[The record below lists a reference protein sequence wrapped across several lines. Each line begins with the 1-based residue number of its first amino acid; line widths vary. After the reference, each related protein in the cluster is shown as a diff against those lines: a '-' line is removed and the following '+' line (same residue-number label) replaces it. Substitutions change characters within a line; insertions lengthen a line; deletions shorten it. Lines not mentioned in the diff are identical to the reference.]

1 MFDQL
6 TRIGED
12 LFGGA
17 AMKTMTSMVEGATA
31 GAMTAATGQG
41 GGKADAMTAAFGH
54 YTETA
59 AKPSPSGNM
68 TNDQLLEAAK
78 PYGEEQKASMGRLH
92 MHEQEQREEDGFVDK
107 YKSEHGGEAPGPNE
121 VSAFK
126 IGSRYNNGGPTV
138 DEDAKVDLSSPE
150 SRLKFLATFS
160 QNNAGGVATD
170 ESDKD
175 ESKCGATAMIGA
187 MILAK
192 GDQGVKD
199 LVTAMEAGAPKGA
212 PVIAPELRKKI
223 MAGEQLTTR
232 DLNML
237 KDGAYI
243 HFNETVEHDDPES
256 KDPKVTGL
264 NVSTMQTF
272 IDENPAIKE
281 AFKEHHMSMNHT
293 DTDGDGVGN
302 HYTVSLNDSH
312 MDPSLVYDP
321 LSRFAGP
328 DAPYMAQQIIA
339 NPRYLEEY
347 RNATRNRII
356 AHE

>member
-6 TRIGED
+6 SRIGED
-12 LFGGA
+12 LFGA
-17 AMKTMTSMVEGATA
+17 SAMKTMTSMVQGATA
-31 GAMTAATGQG
+31 GAQTAATGQG
-41 GGKADAMTAAFGH
+41 GGKSDAMTDAFGH
-54 YTETA
+54 YAETA
-59 AKPSPSGNM
+59 AKPSPSGNL
-68 TNDQLLEAAK
+68 TNEQLLDAAK
-78 PYGEEQKASMGRLH
+78 PYGAETPASMGRLH
-92 MHEQEQREEDGFVDK
+92 MHEQEQREQDAFVDK

-126 IGSRYNNGGPTV
+126 IGSRYNNGSTV
-138 DEDAKVDLSSPE
+138 DENAKVDLSSPE
-150 SRLKFLATFS
+150 SRLKFLSTFA
-160 QNNAGGVATD
+160 QNNAGGVVDQEAD
-170 ESDKD
+170 RD

-199 LVTAMEAGAPKGA
+199 LVQAMEKGAPKGVS
-212 PVIAPELRKKI
+212 VIGVDLRKKI
-223 MAGEQLTTR
+223 MAGEQLTVG
-232 DLNML
+232 DLNAL
-237 KDGAYI
+237 KDSAYM

-256 KDPKVTGL
+256 KDPKVTGI
-264 NVSTMQTF
+264 NVSTMQSF
-272 IDENPAIKE
+272 IDENPSIKE